1 MALGTG
7 SGGPGWLPSPS
18 SRPCSPPEPESN
30 LLAIVLRVVVAVV
43 AVITIIAGLA
53 VWKSKSGK
61 ALGPARQR
69 GAGGRQGLGG
79 REGLRAGAATLW
91 GAPKPGG
98 EARCMLTPLSLCREE
113 EQGLQQST
121 K

>member
-1 MALGTG
+1 MALGMG

-30 LLAIVLRVVVAVV
+30 LLAIVLGVVVAVV
-43 AVITIIAGLA
+43 AVIVIIAGYVL
-53 VWKSKSGK
+53 WKSKSGK

-69 GAGGRQGLGG
+69 GAGGRQDLGG
-79 REGLRAGAATLW
+79 REGLRAGAAALW
-91 GAPKPGG
+91 GAPEPGG
-98 EARCMLTPLSLCREE
+98 EVWWMLTPLSLCREE
-113 EQGLQQST
+113 EQGLQHGA